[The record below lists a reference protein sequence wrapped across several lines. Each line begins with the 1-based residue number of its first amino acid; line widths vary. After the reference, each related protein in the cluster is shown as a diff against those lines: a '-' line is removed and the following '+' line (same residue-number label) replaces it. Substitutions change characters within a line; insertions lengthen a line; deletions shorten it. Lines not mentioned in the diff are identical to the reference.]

1 MSYLCSDVINSALRL
16 IGVLAAGETPNS
28 DESTDA
34 MQSLNALM
42 EAWSAEQ
49 ATIYEIVNFQN
60 VLTGAQQTYTIGSGG
75 NFNTARPL
83 KIEKAGIITPDTLR
97 HDMKIVGAKDWAE
110 IEEKTLTGR
119 LPKVLY
125 NDNAFPLANLNVWPI
140 PNATGGAP
148 TIDLWLWQ
156 QMQQFATIN
165 DSFTMPPP
173 YFRAI
178 KYALAI
184 ELAPEYG
191 SQAQAAA
198 AGLANVAA
206 AAKQEVIELNRSNAM
221 GMEPSELPPAAAPQ
235 QAQPPQAQ

>member
-1 MSYLCSDVINSALRL
+1 
-16 IGVLAAGETPNS
+16 
-28 DESTDA
+28 

-49 ATIYEIVNFQN
+49 ATIYQIVNFQN
-60 VLTGAQQTYTIGSGG
+60 ALTGSQQTYTMGTGG
-75 NFNTARPL
+75 NFNTTRPL
-83 KIEKAGIITPDTLR
+83 KIERAGIITPDTLR
-97 HDMKIVGAKDWAE
+97 HDMKIIGAKDWAM
-110 IEEKTLTGR
+110 IEEKSLTGR

-125 NDNAFPLANLNVWPI
+125 NDNAFPLANINLWPI

-148 TIDLWLWQ
+148 TIDLYVWQ
-156 QMQQFATIN
+156 QMQQFVTIG

-198 AGLANVAA
+198 AGLADVAMK
-206 AAKQEVIELNRSNAM
+206 AKQEVIALNTANAA
-221 GMEPSELPPAAAPQ
+221 GREPEDLPAAPGTPAAPGQAPAAPQ
-235 QAQPPQAQ
+235 QAQ